1 MVPDDS
7 AMRLRTSLRDER
19 SAALEHGFELLREA
33 WQSFDAPRPAQP
45 PISSET
51 LSLTLTPLPAHGVGI
66 PNALDL
72 AARVLDES
80 LAHARPRY
88 FGYIGSSGLE
98 SAVLADALA
107 GSHDTNLAAESNA
120 ALLVEHQALRW
131 MAEFVGFPVDGG
143 TFTSGGMTSNLTA
156 LMAARTRALPD
167 SRLDGLEGARPT
179 VYASS
184 DAHSSIERAVEVIGI
199 GRRNLRAVPIDTH
212 RRMDV
217 DALRAALA
225 ADVAAGRTPV
235 AVVATAGTTL
245 TGAVDPLRAIA
256 EVCHE
261 FGVWMHVDGAYGLPA
276 ASTPHAHALFDGLDL
291 ADSAS
296 VDAHKWMFVPKA
308 CSMLMVRDRE
318 TLVRAFRHDASYM
331 VEEEGHDHPVEGTL
345 EYSRPFRSLKLWSAL
360 RAHGADAFRDAIT
373 NNLVLARELQQMAID
388 HPRFEPMLPS
398 PDLSIV
404 PLRRIPARGDV
415 DAHNMRL
422 ARALQADGRVY
433 VTSAVID
440 GAACLRPCIVNFRT
454 TYDDVASI
462 IAVADEL
469 GAILEGDPGNIE
481 L

>member
-1 MVPDDS
+1 MAPDDS
-7 AMRLRTSLRDER
+7 AIRLRTSLRDER
-19 SAALEHGFELLREA
+19 AAALDHGLELLREA

-51 LSLTLTPLPAHGVGI
+51 LRLTLSPLPAEGVGI
-66 PNALDL
+66 TSALDL

-107 GSHDTNLAAESNA
+107 GSHDVNLAAESNA

-131 MAEFVGFPVDGG
+131 MAELVGFPAGGG

-167 SRLDGLEGARPT
+167 SRIDGLHGARPT

-184 DAHSSIERAVEVIGI
+184 DAHSSIERAVEVIGV
-199 GRRNLRAVPIDTH
+199 GRANLRAVPIDDR

-217 DALRAALA
+217 TALRAMLERDI
-225 ADVAAGRTPV
+225 ADGCTPV

-245 TGAVDPLRAIA
+245 TGAVDPLRAVA
-256 EVCHE
+256 EVCREH
-261 FGVWMHVDGAYGLPA
+261 GVWMHVDGAYGLPA
-276 ASTPHAHALFDGLDL
+276 SSTALAGPLFDGLAL

-308 CSMLMVRDRE
+308 CSLLMVRDRG

-345 EYSRPFRSLKLWSAL
+345 EYSRPFRSLKLWLAL
-360 RAHGADAFRDAIT
+360 NAHGADAFRDAIT
-373 NNLVLARELQQMAID
+373 NNLVLARELQEQARA
-388 HPRFEPMLPS
+388 HPRFEPLLMQ

-404 PLRRIPARGDV
+404 PLRRLPRTGDP
-415 DAHNMRL
+415 DGHNMRL
-422 ARALQADGRVY
+422 ARAMQADGRVY

-440 GAACLRPCIVNFRT
+440 GVACLRPCIVNFRT
-454 TYDDVASI
+454 TREDVASI
-462 IAVADEL
+462 LDVADEI
-469 GAILEGDPGNIE
+469 GAKLEAEDY
-481 L
+481 

>member
-1 MVPDDS
+1 MAPDGS
-7 AMRLRTSLRDER
+7 AFPLRTALRDER
-19 SAALEHGFELLREA
+19 AAALDHGFELLREA
-33 WQSFDAPRPAQP
+33 WQSFDAPRAMQP
-45 PISSET
+45 PISPAIQQ
-51 LSLTLTPLPAHGVGI
+51 LALTPLPSAGVGVRS
-66 PNALDL
+66 ALDL
-72 AARVLDES
+72 AAHVLDES

-107 GSHDTNLAAESNA
+107 GSHDVNMAAESNA

-131 MAEFVGFPVDGG
+131 MAEFVGFPMSGG

-156 LMAARTRALPD
+156 LMAARTHALPD
-167 SRLDGLEGARPT
+167 SRLRGMAGARPT

-184 DAHSSIERAVEVIGI
+184 DAHSSIERAVEVIGV
-199 GRRNLRAVPIDTH
+199 GRDNLRAVPIDSR

-217 DALRAALA
+217 TSLRAILA
-225 ADVAAGRTPV
+225 RAIVAGHTPV

-245 TGAVDPLRAIA
+245 TGAVDPLRGVA
-256 EVCHE
+256 EVCAE

-276 ASTPHAHALFDGLDL
+276 ASTEIAGALFDGLDL

-308 CSMLMVRDRE
+308 CGVLMVRDRT

-345 EYSRPFRSLKLWSAL
+345 EYSRPFRSLKLWLAL

-373 NNLVLARELQQMAID
+373 NNLELARRLQAMVVA
-388 HPRFEPMLPS
+388 HPSFEPLLER
-398 PDLSIV
+398 PDLTIV
-404 PLRRIPARGDV
+404 PFRRVPTRGDADV
-415 DAHNMRL
+415 HNMRL
-422 ARALQADGRVY
+422 AREMQADGRVY

-440 GAACLRPCIVNFRT
+440 GVACLRPCIVNFRT
-454 TYDDVASI
+454 LPEDVASI
-462 IAVADEL
+462 LIVADEIGRRL
-469 GAILEGDPGNIE
+469 DAETD
-481 L
+481 